1 MVKTQTWQKCR
12 ASWAIIGSQSLMKI
26 CGGSGRSVVN
36 MILKHLQIYH
46 SIKSYANIFWKHV
59 QIYLGK
65 IFLKYVQMY
74 FLNTCKY
81 IFKTCPI
88 VFLNHRKIIFLKHVQ
103 IYFQNMCKYMCVWNL
118 CRVQMNSR
126 LQNLS
131 EEVITDW
138 PETKD
143 PLVTTFKANI
153 NIIKVFLTTFKQ
165 FFIGQYHWWG
175 HVQTLSTCHRHL
187 PNLHMCHQH

>member
-1 MVKTQTWQKCR
+1 MR
-12 ASWAIIGSQSLMKI
+12 I

-46 SIKSYANIFWKHV
+46 SIKSCANIFWKHV

-65 IFLKYVQMY
+65 IFLKCVQIY
-74 FLNTCKY
+74 FWNMCKY
-81 IFKTCPI
+81 IFETCPI
-88 VFLNHRKIIFLKHVQ
+88 VFLNHQNFFWNMCKSIVDTCANIFSKHVQ
-103 IYFQNMCKYMCVWNL
+103 IYFQNMWKYMCVWNL

-165 FFIGQYHWWG
+165 FYIIIGQHHWWG